1 MLCTSTKY
9 VVVIVRTYFLCITLQ
24 RFLQCCAEG
33 SPSARTKTGWPGGL
47 RQGDEIL
54 CISGKYVK
62 KLTRSEC
69 IRALKESPVYVKMRI
84 RHYFQLNASGNAS
97 YQLQLKAKVL

>member
-1 MLCTSTKY
+1 MG
-9 VVVIVRTYFLCITLQ
+9 FA
-24 RFLQCCAEG
+24 FQCCAEG

-62 KLTRSEC
+62 KLTRAEC

-84 RHYFQLNASGNAS
+84 RHYFPNNNSAG
-97 YQLQLKAKVL
+97 YQLAAKAKVLSHFIPSHPKWHRSTMHI